1 MTKIPIKGEIVDNDT
16 ATVYDWLGYDAVSP
30 RKVEQALNDAD
41 DDQVELDVASGG
53 GDVFAASEIYTMLK
67 NYAGK
72 VVVNIQGLA
81 ASAASV
87 IAMAGDVVNMSPTAQ
102 MMIHKAWTITMGNSD
117 DLEHD
122 SKMMD
127 STDQSIVNA
136 YEAKTGL
143 KRDEILKMMSDETW
157 MTAQDAVDKGF
168 ADAVSTGQKAEE
180 PVQVFNAKAQPLLNK
195 QAVNKIKNLMAK
207 ARQAKPVDKVETPDQ
222 TQKNDKKPIPS
233 LRDQKLAILFGKDD
247 EKDGNQ

>member
-1 MTKIPIKGEIVDNDT
+1 MTKIPIKGEITDNDT
-16 ATVYDWLGYDAVSP
+16 ATVYDWLGYDSVSP
-30 RKVEQALNDAD
+30 KKVEDALNNAD
-41 DDQVELDVASGG
+41 DQIEVDVASGG

-67 NYAGK
+67 NYSGK

-87 IAMAGDVVNMSPTAQ
+87 ISMAGDVVNMSPTAQ
-102 MMIHKAWTITMGNSD
+102 MMIHKAWTITAGNSD
-117 DLEHD
+117 DLAHD
-122 SKMMD
+122 SKMMN

-168 ADAVSTGQKAEE
+168 ADAISTGESE
-180 PVQVFNAKAQPLLNK
+180 TTPVMNSATQPLLNHN
-195 QAVNKIKNLMAK
+195 AVNKIKNLMAK
-207 ARQAKPVDKVETPDQ
+207 ARQAKPVDKVETPHQESKD
-222 TQKNDKKPIPS
+222 NEKPAPS
-233 LRDQKLAILFGKDD
+233 LKDQKLAILLGKDD
-247 EKDGNQ
+247 E

>member
-16 ATVYDWLGYDAVSP
+16 ATVYDWLGYDAVAP
-30 RKVEQALNDAD
+30 KKVENALNNAEGE
-41 DDQVELDVASGG
+41 VELDVASGG

-67 NYAGK
+67 NYPGK
-72 VVVNIQGLA
+72 VTVNIQGLA

-87 IAMAGDVVNMSPTAQ
+87 ISMAGDVVNMSPTAQ
-102 MMIHKAWTITMGNSD
+102 MMIHKAWTVTMGNSD

-143 KRDEILKMMSDETW
+143 GREEILKMMSDETW

-168 ADAVSTGQKAEE
+168 ADAISTGQKE
-180 PVQVFNAKAQPLLNK
+180 PAQVVNAKTQPLLNK
-195 QAVNKIKNLMAK
+195 HAVNKIKNLMAK
-207 ARQAKPVDKVETPDQ
+207 ASQAKPVDKAETPDQ
-222 TQKNDKKPIPS
+222 TEKNDKKPTPS